1 MVSVNS
7 LRSLGHQR
15 EIQHESQ
22 RKFNDHIKLFFPLL
36 ISGLSLHF
44 CDLVSSWLVSC
55 DPQDTLSSHSVLH
68 SLLPLQEA
76 QNSEKSTHWKRW
88 SKGGTVWCQKTEDLD
103 SSSPHLSLTHAVSW
117 KQGGTTVQSTASGVP
132 RNWVWILSLPLSV
145 CESLTALSL
154 SFLICRMRIKI
165 PTFYSKIYVK
175 CFTWYLAHS

>member
-1 MVSVNS
+1 MRWCLWTVSEVWVTRGKYSVNHRGS
-7 LRSLGHQR
+7 LMITS
-15 EIQHESQ
+15 SC
-22 RKFNDHIKLFFPLL
+22 FF
-36 ISGLSLHF
+36 HY
-44 CDLVSSWLVSC
+44 SSVAWVCTSVWLVSC

-76 QNSEKSTHWKRW
+76 QNSEKSTHCKRW
-88 SKGGTVWCQKTEDLD
+88 SKGGTAWCQKTEDLD

-117 KQGGTTVQSTASGVP
+117 KQGGTTVQNTASGVP
-132 RNWVWILSLPLSV
+132 RNWVWILALPLSV